1 MRFCVTGD
9 KIASCYTGKRYDVT
23 EVGIMYPEQS
33 PTGLLNAG
41 QVGYV
46 ACNMKEPS
54 EGITIPSRFKH

>member
-1 MRFCVTGD
+1 
-9 KIASCYTGKRYDVT
+9 
-23 EVGIMYPEQS
+23 MYPEQS

-54 EGITIPSRFKH
+54 EGITIPSKFKH